1 MIMKALRCECAV
13 SVGWQAP
20 APVEPVVQ
28 LQFAGSWRP
37 SSANGADEV
46 CVLLGESS
54 LTSKRVSFL
63 LYYVLELIG

>member
-1 MIMKALRCECAV
+1 MWAGGLLPGGASGATPV
-13 SVGWQAP
+13 WQA
-20 APVEPVVQ
+20 
-28 LQFAGSWRP
+28 AGGG
-37 SSANGADEV
+37 SANGADEV